1 MGRQDGKILNTLT
14 LYSEEAL
21 VLLSK
26 ACEKAESSKGQAQD
40 GSLAIATTIYTN
52 RYADS
57 SSDEEEEK
65 KGSSSSEASDES
77 ENEQEEEANIV
88 EESVDKLNPLPTT
101 STADAAK
108 QTVSSN
114 RTSKPKKSPRINK
127 ENRQRMQLVKQYTD
141 NLVCES
147 FPLDDDRVLELPS
160 SLLGKEDRRPDILAR
175 DKCRY
180 FLNLSEKMQK
190 EKAPVVV
197 LLLRSGRFAGGV
209 FQGDRCVT
217 HRAFQR
223 YTVRKGQGKSQ
234 SSQDNSKSKAK
245 SVGAQLR
252 RAGEQ
257 SLKEDI
263 HATVLEW
270 KEYIQKASLIL
281 LSCPKTMKTTIF
293 ADVVRDVVSRDDA
306 RIRKIPF
313 DVGRPTFDSVC
324 VSHEVLMGVVV
335 REAIVETKVS
345 EEPQLTEEVKEDVI
359 SKPTP
364 LEEKEEIAIP
374 LTPLHEASRDG
385 DLPSILDIISKEENT
400 MQIDRH
406 AGPDFMTPLHYAAES
421 SQRVDP
427 ATAAACVSAL
437 LIQGRAN
444 PGIIDARTR
453 ASYFLASHD
462 KVREAFRRARAIL
475 GEDHCDWNEAK
486 VGPPLTEDDIEARKE
501 KEAEKKRKKKA
512 RAKEKKAQE
521 KDHMEEMEQRKKE
534 EEEQKKRAE
543 DAKRV
548 RDCLQPKARNATNI
562 CDFCQKVCKGK
573 QRTQM
578 FKRLD
583 YNYCSTDCLN
593 KHKRELMAKAAMS
606 RFGT

>member
-14 LYSEEAL
+14 LYSAEAL
-21 VLLSK
+21 VLLRK
-26 ACEKAESSKGQAQD
+26 ACEKAESSVGQAQA
-40 GSLAIATTIYTN
+40 GSLAIATTLYTN
-52 RYADS
+52 RYDDA

-65 KGSSSSEASDES
+65 EGSSSSEASDES
-77 ENEQEEEANIV
+77 DKEQEEDANTV
-88 EESVDKLNPLPTT
+88 EESVDKLNPLPTKL
-101 STADAAK
+101 TADAAK
-108 QTVSSN
+108 PALSSN
-114 RTSKPKKSPRINK
+114 RPNKPKKAPRLNK
-127 ENRQRMQLVKQYTD
+127 ESRQRMQLVKQYTD

-147 FPLDDDRVLELPS
+147 LPLDDERVLDLPS
-160 SLLGKEDRRPDILAR
+160 NLLGKEDRRPDVSAI

-180 FLNLSEKMQK
+180 FLKISEKMQN

-209 FQGDRCVT
+209 FQGERILT

-234 SSQDNSKSKAK
+234 SSQDNSKSKAN
-245 SVGAQLR
+245 SIGAQLR

-257 SLKEDI
+257 GLKEDI
-263 HATVLEW
+263 HATIFEW
-270 KEYIQKASLIL
+270 KDYIQKASLIL

-293 ADVVRDVVSRDDA
+293 ADAVREVISRDDV
-306 RIRKIPF
+306 RVRKIPF

-335 REAIVETKVS
+335 REATVETQVS
-345 EEPQLTEEVKEDVI
+345 EEPQLTEEVKADVT
-359 SKPTP
+359 STPTP
-364 LEEKEEIAIP
+364 VEEKEEIVIP

-400 MQIDRH
+400 IQIDRH
-406 AGPDFMTPLHYAAES
+406 AGPDFMTPLHYASES

-437 LIQGRAN
+437 LIQARAN

-462 KVREAFRRARAIL
+462 KIREAFRRARAIL
-475 GEDHCDWNEAK
+475 GEDHCDWDEAK

-501 KEAEKKRKKKA
+501 KEAEKKRRKKA

-521 KDHMEEMEQRKKE
+521 KDYMEEIEQRKKE
-534 EEEQKKRAE
+534 EEEQKKQAE

-548 RDCLQPKARNATNI
+548 RDCLQPKASSATNI

-583 YNYCSTDCLN
+583 YKYCSTDCLN

>member
-1 MGRQDGKILNTLT
+1 MGREDGKVLNTLT

-26 ACEKAESSKGQAQD
+26 ACEKAESSVGQAQD

-52 RYADS
+52 RFDDYS
-57 SSDEEEEK
+57 SEEEEEK
-65 KGSSSSEASDES
+65 EGSTSSEASDES
-77 ENEQEEEANIV
+77 DKEQEEDANTV
-88 EESVDKLNPLPTT
+88 EESVDKLIPLPTK

-108 QTVSSN
+108 MEVASS
-114 RTSKPKKSPRINK
+114 RPSKPKKTPHINK
-127 ENRQRMQLVKQYTD
+127 QNRQRMQLVKQYTD
-141 NLVCES
+141 NLICES
-147 FPLDDDRVLELPS
+147 LPLDDTRVLVLPS
-160 SLLGKEDRRPDILAR
+160 NLLGKEDRRPDILAR

-209 FQGDRCVT
+209 FQGDQILT

-223 YTVRKGQGKSQ
+223 YTVRKGQGKAQ

-245 SVGAQLR
+245 SMGAQLR

-257 SLKEDI
+257 GLKEDI
-263 HATVLEW
+263 HATILEW
-270 KEYIQKASLIL
+270 KDYIQKASLIL

-293 ADVVRDVVSRDDA
+293 AETLREVVSRDDV

-313 DVGRPTFDSVC
+313 DIGRPTFDSVC
-324 VSHEVLMGVVV
+324 VSHEVLMGVIV
-335 REAIVETKVS
+335 REAIVETQVI
-345 EEPQLTEEVKEDVI
+345 EEPQPTVEAKQDVA
-359 SKPTP
+359 SKATP
-364 LEEKEEIAIP
+364 AEEKEEILIP

-385 DLPSILDIISKEENT
+385 DLPSILDIISKEEHT
-400 MQIDRH
+400 MQIDGH
-406 AGPDFMTPLHYAAES
+406 AGPDFMTPLHYASES
-421 SQRVDP
+421 SQGVDP

-437 LIQGRAN
+437 LIHGRAN

-453 ASYFLASHD
+453 VSYFLASHD

-475 GEDHCDWNEAK
+475 GEDHCDWDEAK

-501 KEAEKKRKKKA
+501 KEAEKKRRKKV
-512 RAKEKKAQE
+512 RAKEKRAQE
-521 KDHMEEMEQRKKE
+521 KDHMEEMEHQKKE
-534 EEEQKKRAE
+534 EEEEKKQAE
-543 DAKRV
+543 DAKRI
-548 RDCLQPKARNATNI
+548 RDCLQPKASNATNV

-593 KHKRELMAKAAMS
+593 KHKRELMANAAMS

>member
-1 MGRQDGKILNTLT
+1 
-14 LYSEEAL
+14 
-21 VLLSK
+21 
-26 ACEKAESSKGQAQD
+26 
-40 GSLAIATTIYTN
+40 
-52 RYADS
+52 
-57 SSDEEEEK
+57 
-65 KGSSSSEASDES
+65 
-77 ENEQEEEANIV
+77 
-88 EESVDKLNPLPTT
+88 
-101 STADAAK
+101 
-108 QTVSSN
+108 
-114 RTSKPKKSPRINK
+114 
-127 ENRQRMQLVKQYTD
+127 
-141 NLVCES
+141 
-147 FPLDDDRVLELPS
+147 
-160 SLLGKEDRRPDILAR
+160 
-175 DKCRY
+175 
-180 FLNLSEKMQK
+180 
-190 EKAPVVV
+190 
-197 LLLRSGRFAGGV
+197 
-209 FQGDRCVT
+209 
-217 HRAFQR
+217 
-223 YTVRKGQGKSQ
+223 
-234 SSQDNSKSKAK
+234 
-245 SVGAQLR
+245 
-252 RAGEQ
+252 
-257 SLKEDI
+257 
-263 HATVLEW
+263 
-270 KEYIQKASLIL
+270 
-281 LSCPKTMKTTIF
+281 
-293 ADVVRDVVSRDDA
+293 
-306 RIRKIPF
+306 
-313 DVGRPTFDSVC
+313 
-324 VSHEVLMGVVV
+324 
-335 REAIVETKVS
+335 
-345 EEPQLTEEVKEDVI
+345 
-359 SKPTP
+359 
-364 LEEKEEIAIP
+364 
-374 LTPLHEASRDG
+374 
-385 DLPSILDIISKEENT
+385 

-475 GEDHCDWNEAK
+475 GEDHCDWDEAK

-548 RDCLQPKARNATNI
+548 RDCLQPKASNATNI